1 MYNGEKNIN
10 KADSKASTL
19 VKKIGNTTYIIN
31 MRFSQNATE
40 TLQQKIERML
50 VNEVRYGVAS

>member
-1 MYNGEKNIN
+1 MERKNIN